1 MNFEFSDDVTAMR
14 QEVRRFLA
22 DRLPP
27 GTVRQQMEQG
37 PVIDRPLWSEM
48 AAMGWLG
55 LTIPEQHGGSG
66 LGHEALCM
74 LAEEMG
80 AFLPPVPFASTLYLV
95 AEAVLAFGSPAQ
107 QAEWL
112 PKLADGSVAG
122 TFALAEGAGEPAAG
136 TIRARVAAGRLSGM
150 KVPVHDAAAAGLLL
164 VAARDVEG
172 EVGLFLVAGDAP
184 GIRRTPLRTLDIARD
199 AARLDFQDVPAEPLP
214 GAAGWPAIARLLDRA
229 AVPLAFEQVGGAR
242 AALEMA
248 VAYAMDRFAF
258 GRPIASLQA
267 IKHKL
272 ADIYVAVELAR
283 SNAYFGAWAL
293 DRDAPELPR
302 AAAAARLAAIDAY
315 QLAAREN
322 IQTHGG
328 MGFTWEADC
337 HLHYRRA
344 ALLSGIIGGARHWR
358 DRLFDQLALQH

>member
-1 MNFEFSDDVTAMR
+1 MNFDFSDDVTAMR
-14 QEVRRFLA
+14 REVQSFLA
-22 DRLPP
+22 DRLPV
-27 GTVRQQMEQG
+27 GAVRQFLESG
-37 PVIDRPLWSEM
+37 PAVDSALWAEM

-55 LTIPEQHGGSG
+55 LTIPEEYGGSG

-95 AEAVLAFGSPAQ
+95 AEALLAFGSEAQ
-107 QAEWL
+107 KATWL
-112 PKLADGSVAG
+112 PRLADGSVTGA
-122 TFALAEGAGEPAAG
+122 FALAEGTGEPGAEG
-136 TIRARVAAGRLSGM
+136 VQARVAQGRLSGS
-150 KVPVHDAAAAGLLL
+150 KTPVYDLDGAGLLI
-164 VAARDVEG
+164 VAARDTAG
-172 EVGLFLVAGDAP
+172 QVGLYLVDPAAP
-184 GIRRTPLRTLDIARD
+184 GMERRPLRTLDLAHG
-199 AARLDFQDVPAEPLP
+199 AWGVEFHEVAAEPLP
-214 GAAGWPAIARLLDRA
+214 GAVGWPAIARLLDRA
-229 AVPLAFEQVGGAR
+229 AVLFAFEQVGGGR

-248 VAYAMDRFAF
+248 TYFAMDRFAF
-258 GRPIASLQA
+258 GRPIASMQA

-272 ADIYVAVELAR
+272 ADLYVAVELAR

-293 DRDAPELPR
+293 HENAAELPR
-302 AAAAARLAAIDAY
+302 AAAAARIAAIDAY

-344 ALLSGIIGGARHWR
+344 ATLAGIIGGARHWR
-358 DRLFDQLALQH
+358 DRLFDQLAA